1 MGRKSPARHGPARR
15 MARPVQPLPGSEP
28 HWLRT
33 ACWLAGSCFVVYL
46 TSLGYSPSWDTIP
59 ARLLPFSVLR
69 EGNLDLNEF
78 PWLQGPAAGIPYFL
92 RQTAD
97 GRLMSKY
104 PVAAPLLA
112 TPVALPA
119 LWWLGHHHVSDD
131 DVRFRLTT
139 VVVERI
145 TAALIA
151 ALSVSLLYL
160 ALCRI
165 TSSTTSTTA
174 VAIALAYGLGSNT
187 WSTSSQALWQH
198 TLAEFS
204 LAGLSL
210 FLLGEDT
217 RRNAVAASVF
227 AALGVL
233 ARPTMAIFAL
243 LAAVFVWHKRRQRL
257 PAFVALPVSGLVC
270 LVLYNVRSV
279 GSALGGYAGVDFV
292 TPSLMRFLGLL
303 VSPNR
308 GLFFYTPLAALA
320 VPGVLSWRSHRAAWI
335 PYLAIGILLYLLL
348 YSSFVGWWGG
358 HTYGPRFLIDVLP
371 AVALCALPTVER
383 LRPMPLG
390 RAALGAL
397 VTWSVG
403 VQAIGAYCN
412 GDYWNHVPVSVDHQP
427 QRAWDWSDL
436 QIVRALRGGWHGT
449 DLGPLLWQMLTD
461 PRPALLRKLDPA
473 ALAGDIAIEGP
484 LPLRYH
490 AGRFERLIVRITNKG
505 TAVWPAFTD
514 YGYLNCRVVGVWK
527 LGGETIEEGSFSLVL
542 PRNLGPGES
551 VRIASVID
559 TPARRAAYELDLML
573 LQLLDNG
580 SGISGGA
587 HQRVPVQV
595 E

>member
-1 MGRKSPARHGPARR
+1 
-15 MARPVQPLPGSEP
+15 MARPVQALPANQT

-33 ACWLAGSCFVVYL
+33 ACLLGGSCFVVYL
-46 TSLGYSPSWDTIP
+46 TSLHCSPSWDTIP

-78 PWLQGPAAGIPYFL
+78 PWLHRSAAGIPYFL
-92 RQTAD
+92 RQPAN

-104 PVAAPLLA
+104 PVATPLLA

-119 LWWLGHHHVSDD
+119 LWWLDRNHVSDD

-139 VVVERI
+139 VVVERV

-151 ALSVSLLYL
+151 ALSVSVLYL

-165 TSSTTSTTA
+165 TSSTLA

-198 TLAEFS
+198 TPAEFS

-210 FLLGEDT
+210 FLLGKDT
-217 RRNAVAASVF
+217 RRHAVAASVF

-233 ARPTMAIFAL
+233 ARPTMAIFAF
-243 LAAVFVWHKRRQRL
+243 LAAVFVWHTRRARL
-257 PAFVALPVSGLVC
+257 PAFLALPVFGLVC

-292 TPSLMRFLGLL
+292 TPSPMRFLGLL
-303 VSPNR
+303 LSPNR
-308 GLFFYTPLAALA
+308 GLFVYTPAAALA
-320 VPGVLSWRSHRAAWI
+320 IPGVLSWRSHRAAWI
-335 PYLAIGILLYLLL
+335 PYLAAGILLYLLL

-371 AVALCALPTVER
+371 AVALCALPAVER
-383 LRPMPLG
+383 LCARPFG
-390 RAALGAL
+390 RVFMAALAA
-397 VTWSVG
+397 WSVG
-403 VQAIGAYCN
+403 VQAVGAYYD
-412 GDYWNHVPVSVDHQP
+412 GDYWNHVPISVDQRS

-461 PRPALLRKLDPA
+461 PRPALLRTLAPA
-473 ALAGDIAIEGP
+473 ALAGDIAVEGA
-484 LPLRYH
+484 LPLRFH
-490 AGRFERLIVRITNKG
+490 AGQFEWLSVRVTNKG

-514 YGYLNCRVVGVWK
+514 YGHLDCRVIGVWK
-527 LGGETIEEGSFSLVL
+527 LGGETVEDGAFSLVL

-551 VRIASVID
+551 ALIVSMID
-559 TPARRAAYELDLML
+559 PPARHAADELDLAL
-573 LQLLDNG
+573 VQRLNDH
-580 SGISGGA
+580 SGIFGGA
-587 HQRVPVQV
+587 RQRVAV
-595 E
+595 EVE

>member
-1 MGRKSPARHGPARR
+1 
-15 MARPVQPLPGSEP
+15 MARPVQPLPASQP

-33 ACWLAGSCFVVYL
+33 ACWLAGACFVVYL
-46 TSLGYSPSWDTIP
+46 TSLRCSPSWDTIP

-69 EGNLDLNEF
+69 EGNVDLNEF
-78 PWLQGPAAGIPYFL
+78 PWLHRSTGGTPYFL
-92 RQTAD
+92 RQTAN
-97 GRLMSKY
+97 GRLMSMY

-119 LWWLGHHHVSDD
+119 LWWLGHHQVSDG

-145 TAALIA
+145 TASLIA

-165 TSSTTSTTA
+165 TSSTTA
-174 VAIALAYGLGSNT
+174 LAIALAYGLGSNT

-210 FLLGEDT
+210 FLLGADT

-227 AALGVL
+227 AALGAL
-233 ARPTMAIFAL
+233 ARPTMAIFAV
-243 LAAVFVWHKRRQRL
+243 LAAVFVWHKRRHRL
-257 PAFVALPVSGLVC
+257 PAFMALPVSGLVC

-279 GSALGGYAGVDFV
+279 GSALGGYAAGISFGEHASISFV
-292 TPSLMRFLGLL
+292 EPSLMRFLGLL
-303 VSPNR
+303 LSPNR
-308 GLFFYTPLAALA
+308 GLLFFTPTAALA
-320 VPGVLSWRSHRAAWI
+320 IPGVLRWRSHRAPWI
-335 PYLAIGILLYLLL
+335 PYLAAGILLYLLL
-348 YSSFVGWWGG
+348 YSSFWGWWGG
-358 HTYGPRFLIDVLP
+358 HSYGPRFLIDVLP
-371 AVALCALPTVER
+371 AVALCAVPTVER
-383 LRPMPLG
+383 LRPLPLG

-397 VTWSVG
+397 VAWSVG
-403 VQAIGAYCN
+403 VQAIGAYCDV
-412 GDYWNHVPVSVDHQP
+412 DYWNHVPVSVNSRD
-427 QRAWDWSDL
+427 QRVWDWSDL

-461 PRPALLRKLDPA
+461 PRPALLSPLNPT
-473 ALAGDIAIEGP
+473 ALAADIAVEGA
-484 LPLRYH
+484 LPLRYQ
-490 AGRFERLIVRITNKG
+490 AGRFERLIVRITNRG
-505 TAVWPAFTD
+505 TAIWPVFSD
-514 YGYLNCRVVGVWK
+514 YGHLDCRVVGVWK

-551 VRIASVID
+551 VQIASLID
-559 TPARRAAYELDLML
+559 TPVRRAAYELDLSL
-573 LQLLDNG
+573 VQLLDNR
-580 SGISGGA
+580 SGIFGGA